1 MPTAPKRHR
10 SFGTKKTEKLAPITF
25 DVYGEVFEAHPK
37 LQGIVIL
44 EYVAAIAGSGDEESN
59 GADAAVMILDFFE
72 KALLPE
78 SHERFLALTHDP
90 EKIIEADEL
99 TEIVSWLMEQYTD
112 RPTEA
117 S

>member
-1 MPTAPKRHR
+1 MATTKRHR
-10 SFGTKKTEKLAPITF
+10 SFGKKTTKKLEPITF
-25 DVYGEVFEAHPK
+25 DVFDESFEAYPQ

-44 EYVAAIAGSGDEESN
+44 EYVAAIAESDESN
-59 GADAAVMILDFFE
+59 GAEAAVMILDFFE
-72 KALLPE
+72 KALVPE
-78 SHERFLALTHDP
+78 SYERFLKLTHDP
-90 EKIIEADEL
+90 DTIVEADEL